1 MPRHPSA
8 NSHRDPVDSL
18 PEGPAAID
26 FLCNAFGFER
36 NLVVDGD
43 GDTVVHAQLTL
54 GSGMIMLGS
63 EASDEDDPRRL
74 RAETGP
80 SWISVVLDE
89 VDEHFERAK
98 AAGAEIVLE
107 PRDEEYGGRGYT
119 VRDPEGNL
127 WSFGTYRPTV
137 DE

>member
-1 MPRHPSA
+1 MPNTQVQTATVIPSIRYRKA
-8 NSHRDPVDSL
+8 R
-18 PEGPAAID
+18 AAID

-63 EASDEDDPRRL
+63 EASDEDDPHRL

-80 SWISVVLDE
+80 SWIYVVLDE

-119 VRDPEGNL
+119 VRDPESNL